1 MAASC
6 TGCGGALKAHWKRCP
21 VCRTARG
28 ASSTASTPPG
38 EASGSSG
45 RNSSPFLTALEPPS
59 AATPSVA
66 VPVLPAG
73 SALGKYRIER
83 VLGTGAYGTVYA
95 AHDPGLGETVAVKAV
110 GTFGDAEALRAA
122 VAAEYKIQRGLPDKR
137 HILESYPPEV
147 VEACGVRWVLLP
159 MEMATGTL
167 REWLTVKA
175 GKPEHLD
182 EGLVLL
188 RQAVAGL
195 QVLHAAG
202 LVHRDVKPENLL
214 LAPDANAKS
223 PDAVIV
229 KVADFGL
236 ASGLEKLASTRPE
249 LVGDGIGTP
258 AYMAPEQVM
267 AAHWKDVTPAADAYA
282 IGTILFEL
290 LDGERPYSGT
300 AEQLR
305 AKKRD
310 RALAPRTPSGPTH
323 LAELA
328 LALLQPDCEQRPQLG
343 DIANTHATE
352 ATVAVLPQVTP
363 PSGAPIVLGRG
374 FGDDQFVR
382 CEPGRFTMGCA
393 PMGSSPNFDNRAH
406 EVTLTRGFWMQKAP
420 LTQVQW
426 IAVMGSNP
434 SHFSDNELRPVE
446 QVSWEDAQTFLRAL
460 NQQTGKEFRLPT
472 EAEWEYACR
481 AGTPGGYA
489 GSPDELAWY
498 SANSGHTTHPVA
510 TRTPNA
516 WGLYDMHGNVWEWC
530 QDCYAMLPEARAQ
543 DPTGAT
549 SGSARV
555 LRGGSW
561 VNDDYYA
568 RSFHR
573 YSLSASF
580 RSSIIGFRLARN
592 L

>member
-1 MAASC
+1 MSVLADDARAAVAAS
-6 TGCGGALKAHWKRCP
+6 L
-21 VCRTARG
+21 
-28 ASSTASTPPG
+28 PP
-38 EASGSSG
+38 
-45 RNSSPFLTALEPPS
+45 
-59 AATPSVA
+59 
-66 VPVLPAG
+66 VPVLSAG
-73 SALGKYRIER
+73 SVLGKYRIER

-147 VEACGVRWVLLP
+147 VEAYGVRWVLLP
-159 MEMATGTL
+159 MELATGTL
-167 REWLTVKA
+167 REWLTTKA

-267 AAHWKDVTPAADAYA
+267 AAHWKDITPAADAYA
-282 IGTILFEL
+282 LGTILFEL

-310 RALAPRTPSGPTH
+310 RGLTPRTPTGPPD
-323 LAELA
+323 LADLA
-328 LALLQPDCEQRPQLG
+328 LALLHPDRAHRRPLDG
-343 DIANTHATE
+343 
-352 ATVAVLPQVTP
+352 VGAVLRATATPPAPPLVTP
-363 PSGAPIVLGRG
+363 PPAAAPILLGRG
-374 FGDDQFVR
+374 FGDEQFVR
-382 CEPGRFTMGCA
+382 CEPGRFTMG
-393 PMGSSPNFDNRAH
+393 SPQHSDNPPH
-406 EVTLTRGFWMQKAP
+406 EVTLTRGFLLQKTP
-420 LTQVQW
+420 VTQAQW
-426 IAVMGSNP
+426 VAVMGSNP
-434 SHFSDNELRPVE
+434 SNFAGNDLRPVE
-446 QVSWEDAQTFLRAL
+446 QVSWEDAQTFLSML
-460 NQQTGKEFRLPT
+460 NQQTGKVFRLPT

-481 AGTPGGYA
+481 AGTTGDYA
-489 GSPDELAWY
+489 GNLDDLAWY
-498 SANSGHTTHPVA
+498 DDNSGGTTQPVA
-510 TRTPNA
+510 TRLPNP

-530 QDCYAMLPEARAQ
+530 QDWYGALTASPVP
-543 DPTGAT
+543 DPTGPS
-549 SGSARV
+549 SGSNRV

-561 VNDDYYA
+561 YNDAYNA
-568 RSFHR
+568 RSATRHGGAPFVR
-573 YSLSASF
+573 IYIA
-580 RSSIIGFRLARN
+580 GFRLART